1 MKGEESQ
8 PPRLA
13 EGVYTKFVKFV
24 TCWIPEKLFLRKNRR
39 PIEERAP
46 DAECRR
52 AGRVDDE
59 LADKSFDIGAFED
72 EDDSLCSEKDAVSA
86 KRVPLVCFE
95 DSSAGLLV

>member
-1 MKGEESQ
+1 MSRLKEKALITPAHKGEESQ

-24 TCWIPEKLFLRKNRR
+24 TCWIPEELFLRNNRR

-52 AGRVDDE
+52 PGRVDDE
-59 LADKSFDIGAFED
+59 LADKSFDIGAF
-72 EDDSLCSEKDAVSA
+72 
-86 KRVPLVCFE
+86 
-95 DSSAGLLV
+95 